1 MCDIIAKNVY
11 YFFKY
16 SPDPYRDYK
25 QGTEDFWRYKIGQGS
40 TNKKKL
46 NTLGRRVWGVSKFQ
60 AENI

>member
-25 QGTEDFWRYKIGQGS
+25 QGTEDFWRYEIGQGS

-46 NTLGRRVWGVSKFQ
+46 NTRGRRV
-60 AENI
+60 